1 MTGKRIE
8 SGRTAGHEFRAH
20 VTSEEH
26 VYSRGNDP
34 NGQKFLLDVARGT
47 LFGEASA
54 QARLQRHQHEARVDM
69 HGSGQMEY
77 RTDSYADSS
86 DFPGLV
92 VPQYLTSLFQPM
104 AANARPLADAM
115 RHETLSS
122 EGLHVELA
130 TGATGVSVVVN
141 PGELVTPTP
150 VGNFDVA
157 PLELD
162 VNTIQ
167 TYATVSR
174 QAIERGRT
182 ESALLQNMH
191 SAMAAKL
198 DDMLLYQTTNGLHTV
213 ATRVEWDDATPTGSL
228 LYPKLIAL
236 VSKVEGVAKD
246 QSGQIFL
253 VAHPRRMRWLMSEMT
268 DTWPLIGQPNI
279 RPMAGGEA
287 NGGVYPNLRMTLP
300 CGTEMI
306 GDFNISILGLDGD
319 NPPDGGTI
327 HTTGEDS
334 IFAVA
339 KNQSILFE
347 ETNQVKYIRAEQ
359 PAAPQLGILYVLYQY
374 AAFTHAMLSGV
385 HFKLDGTGT
394 NGTGAGDFA

>member
-1 MTGKRIE
+1 MKIQEVIASHEANIKRDRAEIERILNRAQAAGLKDLSEVDSRRIDMLFANIDTAKEAIAQANAIVAEEAGYSARSAERFDPMTGKRIE

-167 TYATVSR
+167 TYATVTPAGYRKR
-174 QAIERGRT
+174 QDRKR
-182 ESALLQNMH
+182 
-191 SAMAAKL
+191 AA
-198 DDMLLYQTTNGLHTV
+198 
-213 ATRVEWDDATPTGSL
+213 
-228 LYPKLIAL
+228 
-236 VSKVEGVAKD
+236 
-246 QSGQIFL
+246 
-253 VAHPRRMRWLMSEMT
+253 SEYAFRY
-268 DTWPLIGQPNI
+268 GC
-279 RPMAGGEA
+279 EA
-287 NGGVYPNLRMTLP
+287 
-300 CGTEMI
+300 
-306 GDFNISILGLDGD
+306 
-319 NPPDGGTI
+319 
-327 HTTGEDS
+327 
-334 IFAVA
+334 
-339 KNQSILFE
+339 
-347 ETNQVKYIRAEQ
+347 
-359 PAAPQLGILYVLYQY
+359 
-374 AAFTHAMLSGV
+374 
-385 HFKLDGTGT
+385 
-394 NGTGAGDFA
+394 